1 MPAAAHASK
10 WNGGSDNGVAMTEFF
25 GSVWWLLVT
34 LGLLVTFHEY
44 GHYLV
49 GRLCGVKVLRFSIG
63 FGKPFWSRT
72 DRHGTEF
79 AVAPIPLGG
88 YVKFLD
94 EREGDV
100 PAELRSQAF
109 NSKSLGQRAAIVAA
123 GPAAN
128 LLFALVAFWAMYLVG
143 KQDFMPVVG
152 PVEGIAAEA
161 GVQPGDRLLTVDGV
175 AVPTWTHAALQLITA
190 GVDRRPVALELAG
203 ADGGTRSLELP
214 LDRLGADVREPQIL
228 LASGLLPRHL
238 TRPAIIG
245 QAPAGQPAAR
255 AGLQPGDRIVA
266 VDGQPVH
273 AWHQVP
279 ELIQQRAGD
288 AGSDAGAEAATIPF
302 SIERDGRVLQLAVQ
316 PVPVDDGQGGRRYQ
330 VGIAAAPAVVEYD
343 ALLRLGPLEAVA
355 AAGRETWTMTAA
367 TVGMLWR
374 MVAGRASVENL
385 SGPISISRYANA
397 SARSGPG
404 HFLWFLGVISLS
416 LCIIN
421 LLPIPVLDGGHLLY
435 YLIELVKG
443 SPPSE
448 GAMAV
453 GQYIGLVLL
462 AGLMGLA
469 FYNDIARLFS

>member
-1 MPAAAHASK
+1 MS
-10 WNGGSDNGVAMTEFF
+10 EFF

-34 LGLLVTFHEY
+34 LGLLITFHEY

-63 FGKPFWSRT
+63 FGKPFWRRT

-79 AVAPIPLGG
+79 ALAPIPLGG

-94 EREGDV
+94 EREEEV
-100 PAELRSQAF
+100 PAQLRAQAF
-109 NSKSLGQRAAIVAA
+109 NNKTLAQRSAIVAA

-152 PVEGIAAEA
+152 QVDGIAAEA
-161 GVQPGDRLLTVDGV
+161 GVQAGDRLLSIDGV
-175 AVPTWTHAALQLITA
+175 RVDTWTHAALQLITA
-190 GVDRRPVALELAG
+190 GVDRRAVAVQVADADGATRALELDLA
-203 ADGGTRSLELP
+203 
-214 LDRLGADVREPQIL
+214 RLAADVREPQML
-228 LASGLLPRHL
+228 FASGMVPRHL
-238 TRPAIIG
+238 TRPAVIG
-245 QAPAGQPAAR
+245 QVPEDLPAAR
-255 AGLQPGDRIVA
+255 AGLRPGDRIIA
-266 VDGQPVH
+266 VDGHPVQS
-273 AWHQVP
+273 WNQVP
-279 ELIQQRAGD
+279 VLIQQQAAAHNHPDADTDTDADVPGLDANSVAREANAGIVFTVQRE
-288 AGSDAGAEAATIPF
+288 GRQLRIP
-302 SIERDGRVLQLAVQ
+302 VQ
-316 PVPVDDGQGGRRYQ
+316 PAPVSDGQGGQLYQ
-330 VGIAAAPAVVEYD
+330 VGIAVDPALYEYD
-343 ALLRLGPLEAVA
+343 ALLRYGPVQAMA
-355 AAGRETWTMTAA
+355 AAGRETWTMTSA

-397 SARSGPG
+397 SARSGVG

-421 LLPIPVLDGGHLLY
+421 LLPIPVLDGGHLLD
-435 YLIELVKG
+435 YLIELGKG
-443 SPPSE
+443 APGSE
-448 GAMAV
+448 AAMAV